1 MDFSP
6 TLSDQLNA
14 LIDKALQEQNAN
26 RPVRDYLGASEI
38 GQECERRLA
47 YSYHNYPREEFP
59 GRALRRFRLGHI
71 HEDETVAWLNA
82 AGFTIKHSQAG
93 FSLAGGRFKGH
104 IDGIAALGGPLG
116 LPYPLLFEHKIMKA
130 SIWRAYVKHGVR
142 KEHPTYFGQVQ
153 TYMRQFALGHTLFMG
168 LNSDTSELHA
178 ELVSYD
184 TVYAEQQIEKA
195 ARILASKDPRE
206 LPRISSVS
214 TDFKCKWCPFAA
226 PCWEPPKVVTHK
238 PGWMMRR

>member
-1 MDFSP
+1 MNFAP
-6 TLSDQLNA
+6 TLSDQINV
-14 LIDKALQEQNAN
+14 LIDAHLQRENAN

-38 GQECERRLA
+38 GQECERRLG

-71 HEDETVAWLNA
+71 HEDETVAWLQG
-82 AGFTIKHSQAG
+82 AGFSINHSQAG

-104 IDGIAALGGPLG
+104 IDGIAATGGPLD

-153 TYMRQFALGHTLFMG
+153 TYNRQFGLLNTLFAG
-168 LNSDTSELHA
+168 LNADTSELHF
-178 ELVSYD
+178 ELIPYD
-184 TVYAEQQIEKA
+184 AVYAEQQIEKA
-195 ARILASKDPRE
+195 ARVLSSKDPLE
-206 LPRISSVS
+206 LVRIASVS
-214 TDFKCKWCPFAA
+214 TDFKCKWCPFRES
-226 PCWEPPKVVTHK
+226 CWAPPKVAAVK
-238 PGWMMRR
+238 PSWMMR